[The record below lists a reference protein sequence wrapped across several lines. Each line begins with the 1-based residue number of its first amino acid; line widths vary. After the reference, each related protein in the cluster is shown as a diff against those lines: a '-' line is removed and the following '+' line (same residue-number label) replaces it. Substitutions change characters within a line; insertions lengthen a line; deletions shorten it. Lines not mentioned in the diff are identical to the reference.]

1 MPTTK
6 PFPVLMRCICL
17 SATVLVCSQLVAP
30 GDSVSAEPADRL
42 SIVQSRDLV
51 HCGISAGAI
60 GFAVSDNKQDW
71 RGMSVD
77 LCRALA
83 AAVLGDAAKVKF
95 IALPTSRRFTA
106 LRSGEVDVLARM
118 TAWTFSRDLDSAVR
132 FVAPY
137 YHGGFGFLTR
147 KSNGLT
153 SALELTGATVCV
165 LAGSMAEHATQEFFN
180 RHGMKFAVTAKETWS
195 DVVKAYSDGLCMVIV
210 ANRITLAN
218 LRNTIAEGSAHT
230 LLPEVIGSQAFGPV
244 VAAGQ
249 PRWRRVVKWLVYG
262 LIEAERQSISSASLT
277 EALRSNSVATR
288 RLLGLEGDLG
298 KRLGL
303 APTWLAAAVRQVGN
317 YGEIFERNLGTKS
330 DLQLP
335 RGRNALPRNGGILFT
350 PAFR

>member
-1 MPTTK
+1 MKPTS
-6 PFPVLMRCICL
+6 VLIRCIVLGIVVLACTQ
-17 SATVLVCSQLVAP
+17 ATAP
-30 GDSVSAEPADRL
+30 VGRAAAEPADRL
-42 SIVQSRDLV
+42 QVVQSRKLV
-51 HCGISAGAI
+51 HCGVGAGAI
-60 GFAVSDNKQDW
+60 GFAVSDDKQNW

-83 AAVLGDAAKVKF
+83 AAVLGDASKVKF
-95 IALPTSRRFTA
+95 IEVPTSRRFTA
-106 LRSGEVDVLARM
+106 LRDGEIDVLARM
-118 TAWTFSRDLDSAVR
+118 TAWTFSRDLDPAVH

-165 LAGSMAEHATQEFFN
+165 LAGSMAEQATREFFN

-195 DVVKAYSDGLCMVIV
+195 EVVKSYSDGQCMVIV
-210 ANRITLAN
+210 ANRITLAD

-230 LLPEVIGSQAFGPV
+230 LLPEAIGAEVFGPV

-249 PRWRRVVKWLVYG
+249 PRWQRVVEWLVYG
-262 LIEAERQSISSASLT
+262 LIAAERQSVSSANV
-277 EALRSNSVATR
+277 AAGLRSNSPTTR
-288 RLLGLEGDLG
+288 RLLGVEGDIG
-298 KRLGL
+298 SRLGL
-303 APTWLAAAVRQVGN
+303 AATWLADTVRQVGN

-330 DLQLP
+330 ELQLP